1 VPEARWPAPP
11 ALANLGFEQPP
22 LSLYVHIPWC
32 ERKCPYC
39 DFNSHEHFSTTLE
52 QPYVAALLADLQQQI
67 RGQSEPTITSIFI
80 GGGTPSLFS
89 AEAIGT
95 LLGGIRSRVKVVP
108 DAEITL
114 ECNPSSAEISRFQ
127 GYRRAGVNRLS
138 LGVQSFHDGALTA
151 LGRIHSAEQSRR
163 AVTAAR
169 DLFERFN
176 IDLMHG
182 LPGQDQQQ
190 ALDDVS
196 EAINQGADH
205 ISWYQLTIE
214 PNTAFYSSPPTLPVE
229 DTLAT
234 IQTEGE
240 ALLHTAGFHQY
251 EVSAWAR
258 PGQASRHNMNYW
270 TFGDYI
276 GIGAGAHGKITEPNG
291 TIVRT
296 RRSRV
301 PKDYMASIAEQIP
314 PIKEAIPDH
323 DVVAEFLLNTLR
335 LQDGVPTNLLA
346 RRTGKPLTELEDV
359 WSTLLQK
366 GLVTPSDQRLSTTP
380 LGYRFLNDVIGAF
393 LDP

>member
-1 VPEARWPAPP
+1 MRRSPLNVTRAAQK
-11 ALANLGFEQPP
+11 LAAF
-22 LSLYVHIPWC
+22 
-32 ERKCPYC
+32 
-39 DFNSHEHFSTTLE
+39 
-52 QPYVAALLADLQQQI
+52 
-67 RGQSEPTITSIFI
+67 
-80 GGGTPSLFS
+80 
-89 AEAIGT
+89 
-95 LLGGIRSRVKVVP
+95 RV
-108 DAEITL
+108 T
-114 ECNPSSAEISRFQ
+114 
-127 GYRRAGVNRLS
+127 GAGVNRLS
-138 LGVQSFHDGALTA
+138 LGVQSFDDGALTA

-169 DLFERFN
+169 ELFERFN

-291 TIVRT
+291 TIDAHPAQ
-296 RRSRV
+296 S
-301 PKDYMASIAEQIP
+301 
-314 PIKEAIPDH
+314 
-323 DVVAEFLLNTLR
+323 
-335 LQDGVPTNLLA
+335 
-346 RRTGKPLTELEDV
+346 
-359 WSTLLQK
+359 ST
-366 GLVTPSDQRLSTTP
+366 QRLHGLYCRADT
-380 LGYRFLNDVIGAF
+380 AH
-393 LDP
+393 